1 MDIAQL
7 EENYGI
13 PGHLSFDTRDGL
25 TRVQVQLASASATV
39 YLHGAHLTHWQPA
52 GQKPVIFLSD
62 FAAGKA
68 IRGGVPICFPWF
80 AGRSDGQAG
89 PSHGFARIQEWDL
102 AFAAMIPG
110 ADGDR
115 VHLTFTLG
123 PSELSRSLG
132 FDHFRVAYE
141 VIVGA
146 KLTMRL
152 TVANL
157 GSESMK
163 IEEALHSYFAVKDV
177 RATRLKG
184 LDSAIYLDKADA
196 LKQKVAPPK
205 WMVLTS
211 ETDRVFPANKATV
224 QVEDVG
230 NNRVITVEKTGS
242 ATTVV
247 WNPWSELAAKLA
259 DMPDD
264 AWPGFVCVETANTAP
279 DAITLMAG
287 PTPCSAWCR
296 SPRVSWLKGARRL
309 WRSRNRQGPSTP

>member
-13 PGHLSFDTRDGL
+13 PGHLAFEDHDGL
-25 TRVQVQLASASATV
+25 IRAQVHLDSAAAIV
-39 YLHGAHLTHWQPA
+39 YLHGAHVTHWQPA
-52 GQKPVIFLSD
+52 GQQPVIFLSEKSD

-80 AGRSDGQAG
+80 AGRSDGQSG

-102 AFAAMIPG
+102 TFAAMIPG
-110 ADGDR
+110 PDGDR

-163 IEEALHSYFAVKDV
+163 IEEALHSYFAVRDI

-184 LDSAIYLDKADA
+184 LDSALYRDKTDA
-196 LKQKVAPPK
+196 LRQKVAPPK

-211 ETDRVFPANKATV
+211 ETDRVFPANTATV

-230 NNRVITVEKTGS
+230 NHRVITIEKTGS

-247 WNPWSELAAKLA
+247 WNPWGELAAKLA

-264 AWPGFVCVETANTAP
+264 AWPRFVCVETANTAT
-279 DAITLMAG
+279 DAITLMPGESHAMQCVVSV
-287 PTPCSAWCR
+287 TASHE
-296 SPRVSWLKGARRL
+296 SPS
-309 WRSRNRQGPSTP
+309 QEI

>member
-13 PGHLSFDTRDGL
+13 PGHLSFDQHEGL
-25 TRVQVQLASASATV
+25 TRVQVQLASAAATV
-39 YLHGAHLTHWQPA
+39 YLHGAHVTHWQPA
-52 GQKPVIFLSD
+52 GQEPVIFLSD
-62 FAAGKA
+62 KSDFAPGKA

-80 AGRSDGQAG
+80 GPRSDGEAG

-157 GSESMK
+157 GTETMK

-177 RATRLKG
+177 RSTALTG
-184 LDSAIYLDKADA
+184 LESASFRDKTDSLRE
-196 LKQKVAPPK
+196 KVTPAGPL
-205 WMVLTS
+205 VLTG
-211 ETDRVFPANKATV
+211 ETDRVFPASTSTV
-224 QVEDVG
+224 KIHDEG
-230 NNRVITVEKTGS
+230 NARVITVDKTGS

-247 WNPWSELAAKLA
+247 WNPWSDLAAKLA

-264 AWPGFVCVETANTAP
+264 AWPGFVCVETANAATE
-279 DAITLMAG
+279 AITL
-287 PTPCSAWCR
+287 TPGESHAMQCVVTVA
-296 SPRVSWLKGARRL
+296 PA
-309 WRSRNRQGPSTP
+309 QEI